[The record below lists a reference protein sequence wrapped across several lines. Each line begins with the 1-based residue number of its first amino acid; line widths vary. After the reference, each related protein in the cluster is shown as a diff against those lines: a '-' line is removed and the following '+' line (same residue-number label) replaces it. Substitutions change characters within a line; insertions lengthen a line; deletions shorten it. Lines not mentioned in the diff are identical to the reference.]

1 MLRRYDDEA
10 TFHETCSGGRDF
22 QALEQRRLRAG
33 RRFARGASQAQVAV
47 EFGVS
52 RQTAS
57 GAFLTGAKEVT
68 RDHPAGRPA
77 PRRRPAAR
85 WLPGDAEP
93 PVIPRFAVAPRRWV
107 VERTFAWPGC
117 YRRLSRD
124 YQYLTATSEAVIQ
137 LAMIQLLLD
146 QPRCR
151 RSSQP
156 AWLEPVAGER
166 RRWAWRARASA
177 AEAP

>member
-1 MLRRYDDEA
+1 
-10 TFHETCSGGRDF
+10 
-22 QALEQRRLRAG
+22 LEQRRLRAG

-57 GAFLTGAKEVT
+57 GAFQTGAKEVT
-68 RDHPAGRPA
+68 GITLQVAQRRDGGR
-77 PRRRPAAR
+77 RAR

-93 PVIPRFAVAPRRWV
+93 PVVPRFAVAPRRWV

-146 QPRCR
+146 QPRLFG

-156 AWLEPVAGER
+156 AWLQAVAGGE
-166 RRWAWRARASA
+166 ASVGLAGPGVGGRGA
-177 AEAP
+177 AALQHGP